1 MIFGIA
7 GPWTGVVELWLMGS
21 FLFRLITGILAPAG
35 AASFL
40 VVDGVVNW
48 CSVRILMFLEP
59 VRSID

>member
-1 MIFGIA
+1 MMFAIA
-7 GPWTGVVELWLMGS
+7 GPWTGVVELWLTGS
-21 FLFRLITGILAPAG
+21 FLLRLITGMLAPAG

-48 CSVRILMFLEP
+48 CSVSILTFLEP